1 MDVFEER
8 CAGVDLGKIECKVCI
23 RVPGKGKRS
32 RREVRTFSTMCD
44 GLLELRDWLL
54 ANEVTR
60 VGMEATASYWKP
72 LYYLLEATEGIEPWL
87 LNAQHIKTV
96 PGRKTDVR
104 DCEWICRLVEHGLV
118 RPSFVP
124 PRDIRQLRDLTRY
137 RTETVRDRARDV
149 NRLAMF
155 LEDAGIKLS
164 AVVSD
169 ITGRSARNMLDAL
182 VAGERDPQVLA
193 GMALGRMLEKVP
205 LLNRALTNSFTDHHA
220 FMVAAMLRAIDQAD
234 ARIAQLSQEIARQLR
249 PLQRQAE
256 LLTTIPG
263 VSLVLAQ
270 VIIAE
275 IGVDMSRFATAGH
288 LASWAG
294 MCPGNNESAGK
305 RMSGRTRHGDTWLKT
320 ALYMAGSSAARMK
333 TIYLGAQFR
342 RLVPHR
348 GVKRATVAVGHS
360 ILVASWHILHDGV
373 PYRDLGADHFTSR
386 LGRERQTR
394 RLLAQLAALGHDVT
408 IAPHQ
413 DPA

>member
-8 CAGVDLGKIECKVCI
+8 CAGADLGKVDCKVCI
-23 RVPGKGKRS
+23 RVPGTGKRA
-32 RREVRTFSTMCD
+32 RREVRTFSTMSD

-54 ANEVTR
+54 ENKIAR

-96 PGRKTDVR
+96 PGRKTDVK
-104 DCEWICRLVEHGLV
+104 DCQWICRLVEHGLV

-164 AVVSD
+164 SVVSD
-169 ITGRSARNMLDAL
+169 ITGRSARAMLDAL

-193 GMALGRMLEKVP
+193 ALALGRMRGKVP
-205 LLNRALTNSFTDHHA
+205 LLTHALANSFTGHHA
-220 FMVAAMLRAIDQAD
+220 FMAAAMLRAIDEAD
-234 ARIAQLSQEIARQLR
+234 ARITQLSQEINRQLQ
-249 PLQRQAE
+249 PLQQQVE
-256 LLTTIPG
+256 LLITIPG
-263 VSLVLAQ
+263 VSLTIAQ

-275 IGVDMSRFATAGH
+275 TGVDMGRFATAGH

-294 MCPGNNESAGK
+294 ICPGNNESAGK
-305 RMSGRTRHGDTWLKT
+305 RLSGRTRHGDTWLKT
-320 ALYMAGSSAARMK
+320 ALYMAGSSAARAK
-333 TIYLGAQFR
+333 GTYLGAQFR

-360 ILVASWHILHDGV
+360 ILVAAWHILHDLV
-373 PYRDLGADHFTSR
+373 PYQDLGADHFTNR
-386 LGRERQTR
+386 LSKERQTR
-394 RLLAQLAALGHDVT
+394 RLLAQLTALGLDVT
-408 IAPHQ
+408 VTPQEA
-413 DPA
+413 A

>member
-1 MDVFEER
+1 MDVLEER
-8 CAGVDLGKIECKVCI
+8 CAGIDLGKAECKVCI

-32 RREVRTFSTMCD
+32 RREARTFSTMSD
-44 GLLELRDWLL
+44 DLLVLRDWLVE
-54 ANEVTR
+54 NEITK

-87 LNAQHIKTV
+87 LNAHHIKTV

-104 DCEWICRLVEHGLV
+104 DCEWICRLAEHGLV
-118 RPSFVP
+118 RPSFAP
-124 PRDIRQLRDLTRY
+124 PGDIRQLRDLTRY

-169 ITGRSARNMLDAL
+169 ITGSSARAMLNAL
-182 VAGERDPQVLA
+182 VAGERDPHVLA
-193 GMALGRMLEKVP
+193 GLALGRMQAKVP
-205 LLNRALTNSFTDHHA
+205 LLTRALANSFTDHHA
-220 FMVAAMLRAIDQAD
+220 FMVGAMLRAIDEAD
-234 ARIAQLSQEIARQLR
+234 APIARLSEEISHQPR
-249 PLQRQAE
+249 PLRQQVE

-263 VSLVLAQ
+263 VSLTVAQ

-275 IGVDMSRFATAGH
+275 IGVDMGRFATARH

-294 MCPGNNESAGK
+294 MCPGNNESAG
-305 RMSGRTRHGDTWLKT
+305 RRLSGRTRPGDTWLKT

-333 TIYLGAQFR
+333 RTYLGAQFR

-360 ILVASWHILHDGV
+360 ILVAAWHILHDLV
-373 PYRDLGADHFTSR
+373 PYRDLGADHFTNR
-386 LGRERQTR
+386 LGRERQTH
-394 RLLAQLAALGHDVT
+394 RLLAQLAALGHEVT
-408 IAPHQ
+408 ITPKQ
-413 DPA
+413 DTA

>member
-1 MDVFEER
+1 MGEGCIQRWEQAR
-8 CAGVDLGKIECKVCI
+8 GLRAGQPPEQ
-23 RVPGKGKRS
+23 
-32 RREVRTFSTMCD
+32 RE
-44 GLLELRDWLL
+44 
-54 ANEVTR
+54 
-60 VGMEATASYWKP
+60 
-72 LYYLLEATEGIEPWL
+72 
-87 LNAQHIKTV
+87 
-96 PGRKTDVR
+96 
-104 DCEWICRLVEHGLV
+104 
-118 RPSFVP
+118 PSFVP
-124 PRDIRQLRDLTRY
+124 PCDIRQLRDLTRY

-205 LLNRALTNSFTDHHA
+205 LLNRALTNRFTDHHA
-220 FMVAAMLRAIDQAD
+220 FMVAAMLRAIDEAD
-234 ARIAQLSQEIARQLR
+234 ARITQLSQEIARQLR

-256 LLTTIPG
+256 LLATIPG
-263 VSLVLAQ
+263 GSLVLAQ

-305 RMSGRTRHGDTWLKT
+305 RMSGRIRHGDTWLKT
-320 ALYMAGSSAARMK
+320 GLYMAGSSAARMK
-333 TIYLGAQFR
+333 ATYPGAQFR

-348 GVKRATVAVGHS
+348 GLKRATFAVGHS
-360 ILVASWHILHDGV
+360 ILVAAWHILHEGV
-373 PYRDLGADHFTSR
+373 PYRGLGADHFTSR

-408 IAPHQ
+408 IAPHR
-413 DPA
+413 DSA